1 MQMDEIIEKLE
12 CLEYYDIADELN
24 DLINENMILDLDR
37 FKRELNTQGL
47 MNEELRDFIENYM
60 RFDNRWGRICKR
72 WFVLIKIAELVRT
85 ISRIR
90 LYIKSATATRS
101 S

>member
-60 RFDNRWGRICKR
+60 RFDNR
-72 WFVLIKIAELVRT
+72 
-85 ISRIR
+85 
-90 LYIKSATATRS
+90 
-101 S
+101 

>member
-1 MQMDEIIEKLE
+1 MDEIIEKLE

-60 RFDNRWGRICKR
+60 RFDNR
-72 WFVLIKIAELVRT
+72 
-85 ISRIR
+85 
-90 LYIKSATATRS
+90 
-101 S
+101 